1 MSPFIFPDVIK
12 DIIYT
17 LNLLLSFRRGS
28 LMFLAY
34 SEGFCLQQ
42 SANNVFPNQSERL
55 GLIQSRLHFKT
66 SPQLLQMFRRFVVQ
80 PWFAHQKVILAF
92 VFPSRWAFTCS
103 VYWCLHGAVRGAEAT
118 DRLVIVPLSLGLH
131 RWYKWSMMIGSTVH
145 CCILSS
151 TFVKFLSLTFSCGF
165 LQVHVGQI
173 QLIQQKDP
181 STVLQRLTATDR
193 NSVCYTV
200 LFLKFVPAASFCA
213 AAG

>member
-17 LNLLLSFRRGS
+17 LNLLLSFRRGP

-34 SEGFCLQQ
+34 SEGFCLHQ

-55 GLIQSRLHFKT
+55 GLIQSRLCFKT

-92 VFPSRWAFTCS
+92 VFPSRWSFTCS

-131 RWYKWSMMIGSTVH
+131 RWYKWSMMIGSTVQ
-145 CCILSS
+145 CCFLSS
-151 TFVKFLSLTFSCGF
+151 TFVDFLSLTFSCGF

-173 QLIQQKDP
+173 QLTQQKDP
-181 STVLQRLTATDR
+181 STVLQRLTATDG

-200 LFLKFVPAASFCA
+200 WFLKFVPAASFCA